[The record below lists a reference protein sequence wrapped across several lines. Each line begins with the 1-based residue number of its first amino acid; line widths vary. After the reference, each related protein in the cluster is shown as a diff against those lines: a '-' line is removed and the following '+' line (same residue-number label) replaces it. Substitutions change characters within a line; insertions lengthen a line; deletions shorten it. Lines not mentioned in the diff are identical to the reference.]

1 MLSAF
6 KKRMEPLWKP
16 FLHRA
21 VTGRWELPRLTAM
34 KAPWPSGLQ
43 HAGLY
48 LHVPFCRNLCPF
60 CPYNRKVHTQSSY
73 ARFEHGVHTEID
85 LYAPHLKGTKIDT
98 LYIGGGTPTVD
109 PEALVRMV
117 RHIREAFPGSYDG
130 CVELHPANMDD
141 ACLDLLRGAG
151 ITRVSIGV
159 ESTTNR
165 LLTLLGRSQTAESA
179 LGAVRRAVAAGFESV
194 NVDLMFALPTQ
205 TLAEWRSDLEAV
217 LSLGVDQVSTYP
229 LFGFPYSERGLE
241 RKLASIERPSSSLI
255 RSMLALT
262 QAEAARHHL
271 KQCAVWSWIRPGRS
285 KFSSITRHH
294 YVGFGPS
301 AASMIGTAFYVN
313 TFDVDAY
320 ADALTR
326 GRPVA
331 LILPVDRRL
340 EMAYWL
346 YWRVYELKVAE
357 TEFQEIFGPDA
368 SLEATFGSVTRL
380 FKALRMVEGNPGGW
394 HITRR
399 GAYWIHRLQNEYSL
413 NYINRLWG
421 ACRREAWPRE
431 VRL

>member
-1 MLSAF
+1 M
-6 KKRMEPLWKP
+6 KKTDLLWKP

-21 VTGRWELPRLTAM
+21 VTGRWQRPRLSASE
-34 KAPWPSGLQ
+34 APWPNTLQ
-43 HAGLY
+43 RAGLY

-60 CPYNRKVHTQSSY
+60 CPYNRTLYSEAAY
-73 ARFEHGVHTEID
+73 ARFEAGVHAEID
-85 LYAPHLKGTKIDT
+85 LYVPHLKGTKIDT

-109 PEALVRMV
+109 PAGLLRIV
-117 RHIREAFPGSYDG
+117 RHIRESFPGDYDG
-130 CVELHPANMDD
+130 CVELHPSSMDD
-141 ACLDLLRGAG
+141 KCLSLLQGAG
-151 ITRVSIGV
+151 IRRLSVGV
-159 ESTTNR
+159 ESTRDR
-165 LLTLLGRSQTAESA
+165 LLKLLGRSHDGATALDA
-179 LGAVRRAVAAGFESV
+179 TRRAMAAGFTSV

-205 TLAEWRSDLEAV
+205 TLADWQADLEAV

-229 LFGFPYSERGLE
+229 LFGFPYSERGRE
-241 RKLASIERPSSSLI
+241 RRLSEIERPAGRLI

-262 QAEAARHHL
+262 HEQAERNHM

-320 ADALTR
+320 AEALTR

-331 LILPVDRRL
+331 LVLPVDRRL

-346 YWRVYELKVAE
+346 YWRAYELRACE
-357 TEFQEIFGPDA
+357 TDFQRVFGARA
-368 SLEATFGSVTRL
+368 SLEGTFGRITRL
-380 FKALRMVEGNPGGW
+380 FRALRLVEGEPGGW
-394 HITRR
+394 RITRR

-421 ACRREAWPRE
+421 TCRRMAWPRE